1 MLQKQQHPAFSK
13 QNEVSLKVAHQ
24 YTMQHLEKSMNLD
37 VFVSFELYVKLS
49 HVEGMKKVEL
59 MALLVYMLNHF

>member
-1 MLQKQQHPAFSK
+1 
-13 QNEVSLKVAHQ
+13 
-24 YTMQHLEKSMNLD
+24 MQHLEKSMNLD

-59 MALLVYMLNHF
+59 MALSVYMLNHF